1 MADCE
6 LHTQGADRMSD
17 PDQFRRDVAR
27 TKLYLMGDTGVGP
40 EDDRVPLGLTRMSK
54 IAMRR
59 SAHLG
64 EVQHEAAHASFS
76 ELRRTPDLAIE
87 GLDGAVEQACE
98 RVMERAARIGREA
111 GLDAYQEESYLD
123 AAQGMQLTADRRG
136 RPWRRA
142 RARTS
147 SPSSLAS
154 ARLRLNM
161 KRWCAGDRD
170 QTVRL

>member
-1 MADCE
+1 
-6 LHTQGADRMSD
+6 
-17 PDQFRRDVAR
+17 
-27 TKLYLMGDTGVGP
+27 MGDTGVGP
-40 EDDRVPLGLTRMSK
+40 EEDRVPLGLTRMSK

-111 GLDAYQEESYLD
+111 GLEAGIQGAPTWTPVCKDAVHCGSVREAL
-123 AAQGMQLTADRRG
+123 AV
-136 RPWRRA
+136 A
-142 RARTS
+142 RARHIALLARIGTIGG
-147 SPSSLAS
+147 SLHEE
-154 ARLRLNM
+154 M
-161 KRWCAGDRD
+161 V
-170 QTVRL
+170 VRRPR

>member
-1 MADCE
+1 MANFIPR
-6 LHTQGADRMSD
+6 GADRMSD
-17 PDQFRRDVAR
+17 PDDQFRRDVAR
-27 TKLYLMGDTGVGP
+27 TRLYLMGDTGVGP
-40 EDDRVPLGLTRMSK
+40 EEDRVPLGLTRMSK

-123 AAQGMQLTADRRG
+123 AARKGC
-136 RPWRRA
+136 
-142 RARTS
+142 S
-147 SPSSLAS
+147 
-154 ARLRLNM
+154 RLRIG
-161 KRWCAGDRD
+161 AGGLGGGRGPGHPRPPRSHRHDCGR
-170 QTVRL
+170 T